1 MVFGA
6 FCPHGG
12 SCNRKDCSFEHG
24 NDDNRS
30 SNVTDEVASYS
41 AYFGS
46 TENSNDHAQKA
57 DDTEYCPWQQPAS
70 SVTQSEGGYYAS
82 YAPNDTDDYAKTSY
96 SGAYIGSLATNDN
109 QAHAENYYAQ
119 ESNTASYA
127 RSFESSG
134 SIRPIEMYDP
144 EECSSSYAGSGY
156 AGNQYFPVMTTSN
169 QAYTPEEYVPEDY
182 KFTSNSA
189 EKNNQGEGY
198 NASKYAPSAVPEEY
212 VPEDYVPDKQEESH
226 ASYSAPYETT
236 QEEHAD
242 YEYDPVRP
250 SLSGN
255 TNTSYASTTNLMTYK
270 PSKLPEKRSF
280 GRVSS
285 ADEPVAKKRCT
296 SPNPEFSVFNR
307 SRLPVDLGNDEILNP
322 VKRVENV
329 QKTRTVLEYKKT
341 RMKSEGLGSSGS
353 VLSLKKTDIG
363 GMSREQRTQMAN
375 HCIKTVAELTQK
387 IERLEKRGQS
397 TGDDDSDEQ
406 DVRNVNPKKESST
419 TKSVAE
425 KQKRAVVNDRPQKPV
440 REQAS
445 LDDLFGG
452 SSSPKV
458 SETPHDNRG
467 SVKSIRPPAAAA
479 KVDKNKKLTPAQL
492 EAARKLMAK
501 PQSSGNRAVNV
512 KQGVAN
518 AKDQMTKRAQ
528 AHKITQEKLKSKAMA
543 ESSAHRSMASAKSVE
558 KSAKGQRTAHH
569 MAPKMNAAVPL
580 QVPNCQIPGVIRQKY
595 LNTFLE
601 ECRKIASSASDA
613 LEMAQNEEKSL
624 CMRASTKSG
633 YISAA
638 VNVLKNLRSMTTRS
652 NKIDEGNDGPGVS
665 HSTVLSGRRGS
676 EISVGVNRPVREMS
690 KSQNISESELYEA
703 LVDNFLLTDQQF
715 EENCYPLWDE
725 KVATPKVRFPGPEP
739 AKGKRFAAD
748 DDMARTCSRCGK
760 VYELTS
766 RGGYARADDCVYHY
780 SRAFKTRKNG
790 SHDSRYN
797 CCGSDLTV
805 KGCCVSECH
814 VTETL
819 RELEMYNFVESP
831 APTGVNDQRSR
842 KVYALDCEMIYT
854 VWGPALA
861 RVSVVDIRDD
871 LVLDLIV
878 KPKDLIVDCNTRFS
892 GLTIEQLENVSATIE
907 DAHER
912 LFELINQE
920 TILIG
925 HSLESDLKALRLVH
939 PRVVDT
945 SVVFPHRLGPPYKRA
960 LRTLTSEILQKIIQE
975 DVSGHDS
982 KEDASACMQLML
994 HKNKAIR
1001 SRQIGTEG
1009 QIVAKVF
1016 SNYDKDT
1023 RPPVRENADHSSIVV
1038 ITSIYINSVKWETN
1052 TAEVDLYL
1060 REQWMDNRLKYDVD
1074 VREQIQEVKVPGNRK
1089 IWKPDTYF
1097 SNGKEISQ
1105 EGKKSAVVEPS
1116 GYVRSSEGR
1125 TVVVPV
1131 EYQSK
1136 FPFLNSISFTL
1147 RLSSYNYA
1155 LEDVAYLWA
1164 NSPPNAVPLEV
1175 SNQLLNSE
1183 YSFQE
1188 AVAGDCVGNYS
1199 VGVYSCIDVV
1209 VSFESSCG
1217 RALLTVFLPTLLLV
1231 IASFLH
1237 FWIHGSWSVP
1247 RSFSAAFPFLIF
1259 ASLFVFAPKS
1269 AFFVSSGI
1277 RVWAIFCLVIT
1288 FFSLLEYFL
1297 VICCG
1302 IRRTMKYTNGI
1313 TAQEQSALTAAQET
1327 VELAYNTKCANFREN
1342 NGLDIISRVLFPLV
1356 LIVFII
1362 VYLVLYLI

>member
-1 MVFGA
+1 MPNGRYFPCVEFVSNNPKTFTFFSNVTRHRVDTGSAALLMVFGA

-994 HKNKAIR
+994 HK
-1001 SRQIGTEG
+1001 
-1009 QIVAKVF
+1009 
-1016 SNYDKDT
+1016 
-1023 RPPVRENADHSSIVV
+1023 VR
-1038 ITSIYINSVKWETN
+1038 
-1052 TAEVDLYL
+1052 DLL
-1060 REQWMDNRLKYDVD
+1060 
-1074 VREQIQEVKVPGNRK
+1074 
-1089 IWKPDTYF
+1089 
-1097 SNGKEISQ
+1097 
-1105 EGKKSAVVEPS
+1105 
-1116 GYVRSSEGR
+1116 
-1125 TVVVPV
+1125 
-1131 EYQSK
+1131 
-1136 FPFLNSISFTL
+1136 
-1147 RLSSYNYA
+1147 
-1155 LEDVAYLWA
+1155 
-1164 NSPPNAVPLEV
+1164 
-1175 SNQLLNSE
+1175 
-1183 YSFQE
+1183 
-1188 AVAGDCVGNYS
+1188 
-1199 VGVYSCIDVV
+1199 
-1209 VSFESSCG
+1209 
-1217 RALLTVFLPTLLLV
+1217 
-1231 IASFLH
+1231 
-1237 FWIHGSWSVP
+1237 
-1247 RSFSAAFPFLIF
+1247 
-1259 ASLFVFAPKS
+1259 
-1269 AFFVSSGI
+1269 
-1277 RVWAIFCLVIT
+1277 
-1288 FFSLLEYFL
+1288 
-1297 VICCG
+1297 
-1302 IRRTMKYTNGI
+1302 
-1313 TAQEQSALTAAQET
+1313 
-1327 VELAYNTKCANFREN
+1327 
-1342 NGLDIISRVLFPLV
+1342 
-1356 LIVFII
+1356 
-1362 VYLVLYLI
+1362 